1 MSDALITLNNISLS
15 HNGKNVL
22 DDVSFKLHE
31 GEFITLIGPNGAG
44 KSSLI
49 KVLLGV
55 IKQDSGDITY
65 TDNIRLGYT
74 PQTFSANPFIP
85 ISVKDFL
92 TLNQKLDSE
101 FMLKTFELTGIKDL
115 LKSPLKNLSGGE
127 LQKVLLT
134 RALLN
139 KPNVLILDEP
149 AQNLDVENDVSVF
162 FTFEKESNF
171 SLTLARI
178 SCGTVASAPIKSEL
192 IDSRVLTTVSSA
204 TRESNPCSGFTSES
218 TVVVNCLL
226 ASVVLDSNERDNS
239 RVVDCIRSISADV
252 EPSW

>member
-15 HNGKNVL
+15 NSGKNIL
-22 DDVSFKLHE
+22 DDVSFKLHQ

-49 KVLLGV
+49 KILLGI
-55 IKQDSGDITY
+55 IKQDAGEITY
-65 TDNIRLGYT
+65 KGEIKFGYT
-74 PQTFSANPFIP
+74 PQIFTANPYIP

-92 TLNQKLDSE
+92 TLNQKLDAT
-101 FMLKTFELTGIKDL
+101 FMQQTFELTGINEF

-149 AQNLDVENDVSVF
+149 AQNLDVDGQMQLYKLIQDIHQQQNCAVLMVSHDLHRVM
-162 FTFEKESNF
+162 KESSQVICLYHHICCEGLPESILKDAKFNDLF
-171 SLTLARI
+171 ADQI
-178 SCGTVASAPIKSEL
+178 NEL
-192 IDSRVLTTVSSA
+192 MA
-204 TRESNPCSGFTSES
+204 TYEHHHNHHHEH
-218 TVVVNCLL
+218 
-226 ASVVLDSNERDNS
+226 
-239 RVVDCIRSISADV
+239 
-252 EPSW
+252 

>member
-1 MSDALITLNNISLS
+1 MSDTLITLNNISLS

-65 TDNIRLGYT
+65 TDKIRLGYT

-149 AQNLDVENDVSVF
+149 AQNLDVDGQMQLYKLIQDIHQQQNCAILMVSHDLHRVM
-162 FTFEKESNF
+162 KES
-171 SLTLARI
+171 TQ
-178 SCGTVASAPIKSEL
+178 
-192 IDSRVLTTVSSA
+192 VLCLYHHICCEGLPESILKDEKFNDLFADQINDLMA
-204 TRESNPCSGFTSES
+204 TYEHHHNHHHEH
-218 TVVVNCLL
+218 
-226 ASVVLDSNERDNS
+226 
-239 RVVDCIRSISADV
+239 
-252 EPSW
+252 

>member
-55 IKQDSGDITY
+55 IKQDYGDITY

-149 AQNLDVENDVSVF
+149 AQNLDVDGQMQLYKLIQDIHQQQNCAVLMVSHDLHRVM
-162 FTFEKESNF
+162 KES
-171 SLTLARI
+171 TQ
-178 SCGTVASAPIKSEL
+178 
-192 IDSRVLTTVSSA
+192 VLCLYHHICCEGLPESILKDEKFNDLFADQINDLMA
-204 TRESNPCSGFTSES
+204 TYEHHHNHHHEH
-218 TVVVNCLL
+218 
-226 ASVVLDSNERDNS
+226 
-239 RVVDCIRSISADV
+239 
-252 EPSW
+252 

>member
-55 IKQDSGDITY
+55 IKQDSGDIKY

-101 FMLKTFELTGIKDL
+101 FMLKTFELTGIQDL

-149 AQNLDVENDVSVF
+149 AQNLDVDGQMQLYKLIQDIHQQQNCAVLMVSHDLHRVM
-162 FTFEKESNF
+162 KES
-171 SLTLARI
+171 TQ
-178 SCGTVASAPIKSEL
+178 
-192 IDSRVLTTVSSA
+192 VLCLYHHICCEGLPESILKDEKFNDLFADQINDLMA
-204 TRESNPCSGFTSES
+204 TYEHHHNHHHEH
-218 TVVVNCLL
+218 
-226 ASVVLDSNERDNS
+226 
-239 RVVDCIRSISADV
+239 
-252 EPSW
+252 

>member
-55 IKQDSGDITY
+55 IRQDSGDITY

-149 AQNLDVENDVSVF
+149 AQNLDVDGQMQLYKLIQDIHQQQNCAVLMVSHDLHRVM
-162 FTFEKESNF
+162 KES
-171 SLTLARI
+171 TQ
-178 SCGTVASAPIKSEL
+178 
-192 IDSRVLTTVSSA
+192 VLCLYHHICCEGLPESILKDEKFNDLFADQINDLMA
-204 TRESNPCSGFTSES
+204 TYEHHHNHHHEH
-218 TVVVNCLL
+218 
-226 ASVVLDSNERDNS
+226 
-239 RVVDCIRSISADV
+239 
-252 EPSW
+252 

>member
-49 KVLLGV
+49 KVLLGI

-101 FMLKTFELTGIKDL
+101 FMLKTFELTGINDL

-149 AQNLDVENDVSVF
+149 AQNLDVDGQMQLYKLIQDIHQQQNCAVLMVSHDLHRVM
-162 FTFEKESNF
+162 KES
-171 SLTLARI
+171 TQ
-178 SCGTVASAPIKSEL
+178 
-192 IDSRVLTTVSSA
+192 VLCLYHHICCEGLPESILKDEKFNDLFADQINDLMA
-204 TRESNPCSGFTSES
+204 TYEHHHNHHHEH
-218 TVVVNCLL
+218 
-226 ASVVLDSNERDNS
+226 
-239 RVVDCIRSISADV
+239 
-252 EPSW
+252 